1 MSAAHRFL
9 FTFGS
14 TRNILMGG
22 GLAYSIQ
29 QETYD
34 HIPLVLIFPSVYT
47 GYQVF
52 SNRDAIA
59 AWIRKKTIGDK

>member
-1 MSAAHRFL
+1 
-9 FTFGS
+9 
-14 TRNILMGG
+14 MGG